1 MRKRTNAQRRRY
13 QRTLNNEEL
22 RESRR
27 KVYIEGKKKYQAA
40 IRKEKINSWKQYCNI
55 TSPSNPWNEA
65 YKLASGKTRNTV
77 TLTTLQK
84 PDGSRTAN
92 IKETIEFI
100 IEKLIP
106 EDNAR
111 DDTDHHTS
119 VRRLTEQPIE
129 TTDDTEFTQD
139 EVRQTIEGFNPRKAP
154 GTDGITSEILTLIFK
169 SIPKTLT
176 SIYNECL
183 KRGCFPKNWK
193 MAKIIPITKP
203 GKENTLD
210 PSK

>member
-1 MRKRTNAQRRRY
+1 M
-13 QRTLNNEEL
+13 
-22 RESRR
+22 
-27 KVYIEGKKKYQAA
+27 
-40 IRKEKINSWKQYCNI
+40 EKYCNT

-84 PDGSRTAN
+84 PDGSRTEN
-92 IKETIEFI
+92 IKETMEFMIEQ
-100 IEKLIP
+100 LIP
-106 EDNAR
+106 EDKAR

-129 TTDDTEFTQD
+129 TTDDTDFTQD
-139 EVRQTIEGFNPRKAP
+139 EVRQTIEGFNPRKAAGP
-154 GTDGITSEILTLIFK
+154 DGITSEILTLIFK
-169 SIPKTLT
+169 SIPKT

-183 KRGCFPKNWK
+183 KRGCFPNNWK

-203 GKENTLD
+203 GKGESSD
-210 PSK
+210 PSKYRPIS